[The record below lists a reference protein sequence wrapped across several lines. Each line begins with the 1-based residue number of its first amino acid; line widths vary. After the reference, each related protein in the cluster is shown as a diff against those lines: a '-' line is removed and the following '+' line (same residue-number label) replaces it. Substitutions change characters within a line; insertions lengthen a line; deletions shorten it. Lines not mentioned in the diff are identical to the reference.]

1 MVEKITEN
9 DMDFRGYTIDEL
21 RYRRAYALAKYEMSK
36 MRMVEQL
43 DSAKSS
49 LAPRGLMGKIIGN
62 FNWLDYAMIGFNI
75 FRMLRRL
82 RRK

>member
-1 MVEKITEN
+1 MVEKITEK
-9 DMDFRGYTIDEL
+9 DTDFQGYTIDEL

-36 MRMVEQL
+36 MRMVEQF
-43 DSAKSS
+43 DSAKAS

-62 FNWLDYAMIGFNI
+62 LNWLDYAVIGFNI
-75 FRMLRRL
+75 FKTLRRL